1 MFYLKMFIL
10 PLITS
15 IVLVFRIILS
25 IKRPPYIAGMKK
37 KGKHGIC
44 LCMGINSWW
53 WLLS

>member
-37 KGKHGIC
+37 RKTRYLFMHGH
-44 LCMGINSWW
+44 
-53 WLLS
+53 